1 LGGRAYYRFP
11 WLVQAGNRGAA
22 GLGDTNNLRDCGG
35 LPDGPS
41 WRRIRYDASRQRGFD
56 AAEHLKPPPA
66 QSAASKAICYPPYL
80 YRGAPSPTEP
90 RSPIRRWERDAC
102 SCRCTSKIQRRVV
115 DNFFHHEKRSGL
127 PDTGQRD
134 EFLAVQ
140 TVEIGHVTDPD
151 LEEIVEISRNQ
162 MAIEHESQAAN
173 GGLELGKALGR
184 RAVEHDADHDKGSA
198 IDLLRRDLG
207 PHAGDIA
214 FGEQALGTPVT
225 GGGADIHPLREL
237 GVTETAIAV
246 QEAENFLVDPV

>member
-1 LGGRAYYRFP
+1 MPDHIPFYEHILEVACEAARAAADVIGAAAGTIGGIEDDLLPALSLPGRA
-11 WLVQAGNRGAA
+11 A
-22 GLGDTNNLRDCGG
+22 
-35 LPDGPS
+35 
-41 WRRIRYDASRQRGFD
+41 
-56 AAEHLKPPPA
+56 
-66 QSAASKAICYPPYL
+66 
-80 YRGAPSPTEP
+80 PTEP

-102 SCRCTSKIQRRVV
+102 SCRRTSKIQRRVV